1 MRLRQASLNG
11 NPLRLDMAATSIA
24 TETGAALPGGAKRAP
39 GAGGLRAAVLPLL
52 LAFLV
57 LAGWQLIVTAMKIP
71 PVILPTPVSIA
82 EYIVSRF
89 GILMEHAVPTTLES
103 LAAFLLAVILGI
115 GLAILMTYSNI
126 AREAL
131 YPNLVFFQL
140 IPKIALAP
148 LFIIWLGVGSQ
159 SRISFAV
166 FIAFFPVVIAATAGL
181 TSVDKNMLRLCRS
194 LTASEWQVFTSVR
207 FPAAIPHIFSGM
219 KIAVTLAIIGVIIGE
234 FITSQA
240 GLGYLIILATS
251 RADTEVSMA
260 AIAVLCICGLFLYG
274 LVALGEW
281 AACRIYSDGT

>member
-1 MRLRQASLNG
+1 MTHTTIG
-11 NPLRLDMAATSIA
+11 
-24 TETGAALPGGAKRAP
+24 TETGATLKAAP
-39 GAGGLRAAVLPLL
+39 GPSIARGGFRAVLLPLA
-52 LAFLV
+52 LAFAV
-57 LAGWQLIVTAMKIP
+57 LTAWQIVVTVMKIP
-71 PVILPTPVSIA
+71 SVILPGPVSIA
-82 EYIVSRF
+82 EYIFSKF
-89 GILMEHAVPTTLES
+89 DILIVHAVPTTLES
-103 LAAFLLAVILGI
+103 LAGFLLAVVLGI
-115 GLAILMTYSNI
+115 AIAILITYSNA

-148 LFIIWLGVGSQ
+148 LFIIWLGVGTQ
-159 SRISFAV
+159 SRVAFSV
-166 FIAFFPVVIAATAGL
+166 FIAFFPIVIATSAGL
-181 TSVDKNMLRLCRS
+181 TSVDKSMLRLCRS

-260 AIAVLCICGLFLYG
+260 AIVVLCVCGLLLYG
-274 LVALGEW
+274 LVALAEW
-281 AACRIYSDGT
+281 LARRFYSDGT

>member
-1 MRLRQASLNG
+1 MPG
-11 NPLRLDMAATSIA
+11 PPIA
-24 TETGAALPGGAKRAP
+24 TETGAVLQAGSKRWGRTQGARAV
-39 GAGGLRAAVLPLL
+39 VLPLL
-52 LAFLV
+52 LALLV
-57 LAGWQLIVTAMKIP
+57 LAAWQATVTAMQIP
-71 PVILPTPVSIA
+71 PVILPSPLSIA
-82 EYIVSRF
+82 QFVVSRF
-89 GILMEHAVPTTLES
+89 GLLIEHAVPTTLES

-115 GLAILMTYSNI
+115 GLAILITYSDI

-159 SRISFAV
+159 SRVSFAV
-166 FIAFFPVVIAATAGL
+166 FIAFFPIVIATAAGL
-181 TSVDKNMLRLCRS
+181 TSVDKSMLRLCRS
-194 LTASEWQVFTSVR
+194 LTASEWQIFTSVR
-207 FPAAIPHIFSGM
+207 FPAAVPHIFSGM

-260 AIAVLCICGLFLYG
+260 AITVLCICGLLLYG
-274 LVALGEW
+274 LVALAEW
-281 AACRIYSDGT
+281 AANRFYSDGT

>member
-1 MRLRQASLNG
+1 MPGPA
-11 NPLRLDMAATSIA
+11 IV
-24 TETGAALPGGAKRAP
+24 TETGATLQGAPKRLGGKDGARA
-39 GAGGLRAAVLPLL
+39 VILPLL

-57 LAGWQLIVTAMKIP
+57 LAAWQVTVTAMKIP
-71 PVILPTPVSIA
+71 PVILPSPVSIA
-82 EYIVSRF
+82 QFIASRF
-89 GILMEHAVPTTLES
+89 DILMEHAVPTTLES
-103 LAAFLLAVILGI
+103 LAAFVLAAILGV
-115 GLAILMTYSNI
+115 GLAILITYSDI

-148 LFIIWLGVGSQ
+148 LFIIWLGVGTQ
-159 SRISFAV
+159 SRVSFAV
-166 FIAFFPVVIAATAGL
+166 FIAFFPIVIATAAGL
-181 TSVDKNMLRLCRS
+181 TSVDKSMLRLCRS
-194 LTASEWQVFTSVR
+194 LTASEWQIFTNVR

-260 AIAVLCICGLFLYG
+260 AITVLCICGLILYG
-274 LVALGEW
+274 LVALAEW
-281 AACRIYSDGT
+281 AANRIYSDGT